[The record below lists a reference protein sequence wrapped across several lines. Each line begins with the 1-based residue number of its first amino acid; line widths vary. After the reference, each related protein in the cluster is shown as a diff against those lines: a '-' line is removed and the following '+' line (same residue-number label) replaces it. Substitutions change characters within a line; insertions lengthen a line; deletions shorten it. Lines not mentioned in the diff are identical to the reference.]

1 MFLLAEHLR
10 VDGVSPEIRRDDH
23 ELAHELRMTESR
35 EEGHASAERIAHEI
49 DLPDLQVLD
58 QRGDVAGHQLRSER
72 PIDVGC
78 AAMTLQIGD
87 DDLVSLRERG

>member
-1 MFLLAEHLR
+1 
-10 VDGVSPEIRRDDH
+10 
-23 ELAHELRMTESR
+23 MTESR
-35 EEGHASAERIAHEI
+35 EEGHASAERIADEI

-58 QRGDVAGHQLRSER
+58 QRGDVASHQLRSER

-78 AAMTLQIGD
+78 AAVTLQIGD